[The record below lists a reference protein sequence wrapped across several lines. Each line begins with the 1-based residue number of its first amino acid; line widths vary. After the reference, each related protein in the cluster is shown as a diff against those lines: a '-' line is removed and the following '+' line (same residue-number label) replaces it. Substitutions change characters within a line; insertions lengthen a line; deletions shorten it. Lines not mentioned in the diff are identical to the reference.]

1 MTLTAATAAANQLRI
16 ALLDNGVRAVS
27 LELMEGAGG
36 SGWGVA
42 PFKRGLGHHIVS
54 RPPGTPGLALVKRG
68 RTDLAGPLCNGY
80 GGYDL
85 IARIITMSWA
95 NHPGLGGPWTVPGWG
110 TVPLNN
116 GRPYIFGW
124 EFEGGIEPYTDD
136 MHDFMARCGAG
147 TLDWLGS
154 LPGNPGPAPLECWGE
169 HKTWAP
175 GRKIDRLGYTTESG
189 RARIAAVRGTT
200 PTEDDDMNA
209 DQVRLLQGAANGIS
223 ALIGV
228 AERPLE
234 VERRLN
240 AKLDAMLQLLLAD
253 DGESIAVDAVVD
265 RVTEGVT
272 VSVKREL
279 LSSVADIVRAELG
292 ADNAAQADAIVDR
305 IVDRLAG
312 T

>member
-1 MTLTAATAAANQLRI
+1 MSIPPYPPESTAPSINDAQIIYMGQKARVCCDRQCGKAWGINNRPQIQL
-16 ALLDNGVRAVS
+16 S
-27 LELMEGAGG
+27 E
-36 SGWGVA
+36 
-42 PFKRGLGHHIVS
+42 
-54 RPPGTPGLALVKRG
+54 
-68 RTDLAGPLCNGY
+68 
-80 GGYDL
+80 
-85 IARIITMSWA
+85 
-95 NHPGLGGPWTVPGWG
+95 
-110 TVPLNN
+110 
-116 GRPYIFGW
+116 
-124 EFEGGIEPYTDD
+124 
-136 MHDFMARCGAG
+136 
-147 TLDWLGS
+147 
-154 LPGNPGPAPLECWGE
+154 
-169 HKTWAP
+169 
-175 GRKIDRLGYTTESG
+175 
-189 RARIAAVRGTT
+189 
-200 PTEDDDMNA
+200 EDEDDMNA

-240 AKLDAMLQLLLAD
+240 AKLDAMLQLLQAD
-253 DGESIAVDAVVD
+253 DGESIDVDAVVD